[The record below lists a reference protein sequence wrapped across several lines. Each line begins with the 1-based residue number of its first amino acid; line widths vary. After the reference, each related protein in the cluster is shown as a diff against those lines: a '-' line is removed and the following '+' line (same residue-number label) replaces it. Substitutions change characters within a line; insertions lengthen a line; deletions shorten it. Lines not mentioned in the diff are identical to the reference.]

1 MNFYPIVKRALFELE
16 PERAHHLVMSGL
28 ALASRT
34 VTLPRLLGLLAP
46 ASDPRLAVD
55 AFGLRFPN
63 PLGLAAGLDKNGVA
77 FPALAAMGF
86 GAVELGSVTALP
98 QPGNPRPRLFRLIED
113 EALINRMGFNNAG
126 ATAIAERLAA
136 LRRGAS
142 GAVLG
147 VNVGKSRAASIDGAA
162 DDYRAG
168 LTAVWNVADY
178 LVVNVSSPNTPGL
191 RTLQRTE
198 PLVELLRVVN
208 DLRGSLGHK
217 PVLVKLA
224 PDLDGAE
231 LADLVD
237 AAGGAGATGLVATNT
252 TLARDG
258 LTSAHRSEEGGLS
271 GKPLAGRAMRVLEQ
285 IRERTALP
293 VVAVGGIWS
302 SQDAIARLEAGA
314 DLLQLY
320 TAFIYRGPEVVR
332 EILTGI
338 SAELDRRGLNSVT
351 DLRQPR

>member
-1 MNFYPIVKRALFELE
+1 MNLYPITKRLLFELD
-16 PERAHHLVMSGL
+16 PESAHQLVMTGL

-34 VTLPRLLGLLAP
+34 VTLPRLLERLAL
-46 ASDPRLAVD
+46 ARDPRLAVD

-63 PLGLAAGLDKNGVA
+63 PLGLAAGLDKDGVA

-98 QPGNPRPRLFRLIED
+98 QPGNPRPRLFRLVED

-126 ATAIAERLAA
+126 ATAMAERLAA
-136 LRRGAS
+136 ARRGVN
-142 GAVLG
+142 GTVLG
-147 VNVGKSRAASIDGAA
+147 VNVGKSRAVSIEGAA

-168 LTAVWNVADY
+168 LTAVWGVADY

-198 PLVELLRVVN
+198 PLVALLRVVN
-208 DLRGSLGHK
+208 DLRGSLGDK

-224 PDLDGAE
+224 PDLDCAE

-237 AAGGAGATGLVATNT
+237 AAVGGGASGLVATNT

-258 LTSAHRSEEGGLS
+258 LTSAHRAEAGGLS
-271 GKPLAGRAMRVLEQ
+271 GRPLAGRAMRTLEQ
-285 IRERTALP
+285 IKGRTALP
-293 VVAVGGIWS
+293 VVAVGGIWN

-338 SAELDRRGLNSVT
+338 SAELDRRGLSSVAE
-351 DLRQPR
+351 LRQPR